1 MKKDQAILDFV
12 DQWLSVLLKLDE
24 PTEALLDSEFVWQ
37 CQKLHFDQ
45 PTLDLDAAFPIEQ
58 PMMSLTGLKKII
70 SKINDKMMLGHA
82 IYRQWQNW
90 QAKPADSQKAWLIA
104 ALQQLKKLAL
114 ANESLPFVFHGV
126 IAHLELISQA
136 ATNSPANVQW
146 LKLGR
151 NGKAELRI
159 MNDQYKLLTT
169 QTENLKGPQLNV
181 FFEKLALY
189 FAKRHDFKPTNIE
202 NEWQLTLT
210 ATNGQK
216 FQTHGYWLTDATLGE
231 LAQELRQIWNGDA
244 KLWLF
249 DGLVHAEKIDR
260 LTIRYHRQLNAYQED
275 GEPVQLDYLESIV
288 IDRARQDLIYRKHLS
303 DDCAMEHRYHIANAI
318 DALLDVLQT
327 PDFLA
332 YVNGNDDDVV
342 FDPDD
347 QRRYA
352 IEIQTAAGQTR
363 IINGSFDK
371 QGLPVDFP
379 KLAMIIEDFLSFYGN
394 NELIDPALYN
404 HQWRR
409 PGQYIYCDV
418 SFEEDG
424 RTYCYRTEDER
435 LAEGDLVRVPV
446 GRDNHLAIGRIE
458 RIQIVDGQHVPYPL
472 SKTKLIIGPYQADE
486 D

>member
-1 MKKDQAILDFV
+1 MAADF
-12 DQWLSVLLKLDE
+12 D
-24 PTEALLDSEFVWQ
+24 
-37 CQKLHFDQ
+37 
-45 PTLDLDAAFPIEQ
+45 
-58 PMMSLTGLKKII
+58 G
-70 SKINDKMMLGHA
+70 
-82 IYRQWQNW
+82 
-90 QAKPADSQKAWLIA
+90 
-104 ALQQLKKLAL
+104 
-114 ANESLPFVFHGV
+114 
-126 IAHLELISQA
+126 
-136 ATNSPANVQW
+136 
-146 LKLGR
+146 
-151 NGKAELRI
+151 
-159 MNDQYKLLTT
+159 
-169 QTENLKGPQLNV
+169 
-181 FFEKLALY
+181 
-189 FAKRHDFKPTNIE
+189 
-202 NEWQLTLT
+202 NEW
-210 ATNGQK
+210 AK
-216 FQTHGYWLTDATLGE
+216 FQTRGYWLTDAALGE

-288 IDRARQDLIYRKHLS
+288 IDRAQQDLIYRKHLS

-418 SFEEDG
+418 CFEEDG

>member
-1 MKKDQAILDFV
+1 
-12 DQWLSVLLKLDE
+12 
-24 PTEALLDSEFVWQ
+24 
-37 CQKLHFDQ
+37 
-45 PTLDLDAAFPIEQ
+45 
-58 PMMSLTGLKKII
+58 
-70 SKINDKMMLGHA
+70 
-82 IYRQWQNW
+82 
-90 QAKPADSQKAWLIA
+90 
-104 ALQQLKKLAL
+104 
-114 ANESLPFVFHGV
+114 
-126 IAHLELISQA
+126 
-136 ATNSPANVQW
+136 
-146 LKLGR
+146 
-151 NGKAELRI
+151 
-159 MNDQYKLLTT
+159 
-169 QTENLKGPQLNV
+169 
-181 FFEKLALY
+181 
-189 FAKRHDFKPTNIE
+189 
-202 NEWQLTLT
+202 
-210 ATNGQK
+210 
-216 FQTHGYWLTDATLGE
+216 
-231 LAQELRQIWNGDA
+231 
-244 KLWLF
+244 
-249 DGLVHAEKIDR
+249 
-260 LTIRYHRQLNAYQED
+260 
-275 GEPVQLDYLESIV
+275 
-288 IDRARQDLIYRKHLS
+288 
-303 DDCAMEHRYHIANAI
+303 MEHRYHIANAI

-352 IEIQTAAGQTR
+352 IEIQTAAGQAR